1 MPETPA
7 PSSPA
12 PGSDPSP
19 VDPLVAVD
27 QADDAPTDVV
37 VSGAVDPGAVV
48 PGVVDPGV
56 VDPGAAPAPR
66 ARHRRALSARGVAIR
81 RVTRAVG
88 PTALVAATLVACTT
102 ASGPPAPPTVRVE
115 RTSVSTAVSS
125 SGSLTAVTEQNL
137 GFLKGGQLKTVEVA
151 VGQKVAEG
159 DVLATVDD
167 TALRRVLEQQQGQ
180 LASQQA
186 ALNRLVNATTVAGA
200 ENTTDQAGEIVD
212 ATEGQTDATVAAD
225 KAAVDRAKKQ
235 LDFDEDT
242 RDDVEDQL
250 DQAEDACEASGGTP
264 SSASVDTSGLL
275 SSVLGDSDDDPTP
288 TRSPRRSAGSASRP
302 RCGPR
307 AASPARSCRRPRGA
321 RTPRAPRRPPRSRR

>member
-19 VDPLVAVD
+19 VDPLVAVH

-167 TALRRVLEQQQGQ
+167 IALRRVLEQQQGQ

-212 ATEGQTDATVAAD
+212 ATEGQTDATVDGRQGRGGPRGEAA
-225 KAAVDRAKKQ
+225 R
-235 LDFDEDT
+235 L
-242 RDDVEDQL
+242 RR
-250 DQAEDACEASGGTP
+250 G
-264 SSASVDTSGLL
+264 
-275 SSVLGDSDDDPTP
+275 
-288 TRSPRRSAGSASRP
+288 RPRRR
-302 RCGPR
+302 RR
-307 AASPARSCRRPRGA
+307 PARPGRGRLRGVRGHSVERVGRHLRPALVGA
-321 RTPRAPRRPPRSRR
+321 R

>member
-1 MPETPA
+1 
-7 PSSPA
+7 
-12 PGSDPSP
+12 
-19 VDPLVAVD
+19 
-27 QADDAPTDVV
+27 
-37 VSGAVDPGAVV
+37 
-48 PGVVDPGV
+48 
-56 VDPGAAPAPR
+56 
-66 ARHRRALSARGVAIR
+66 
-81 RVTRAVG
+81 
-88 PTALVAATLVACTT
+88 
-102 ASGPPAPPTVRVE
+102 
-115 RTSVSTAVSS
+115 VSTAVSS

-264 SSASVDTSGLL
+264 SSASIDTSGLL
-275 SSVLGDSDDDPTP
+275 SSVLGDSDSDSDDSDDSDELKAGDPG
-288 TRSPRRSAGSASRP
+288 RGHGAGSSHASEH
-302 RCGPR
+302 GKH
-307 AASPARSCRRPRGA
+307 
-321 RTPRAPRRPPRSRR
+321 

>member
-1 MPETPA
+1 M
-7 PSSPA
+7 
-12 PGSDPSP
+12 
-19 VDPLVAVD
+19 AVD
-27 QADDAPTDVV
+27 QADDPPTDVV
-37 VSGAVDPGAVV
+37 AVV
-48 PGVVDPGV
+48 PGAGV
-56 VDPGAAPAPR
+56 PGAAPAPR

-225 KAAVDRAKKQ
+225 KAAVDRAEKQ

-275 SSVLGDSDDDPTP
+275 SSVLGDTTRTTTPTP
-288 TRSPRRSAGSASRP
+288 TPTTSPRRSAGSASRP

-307 AASPARSCRRPRGA
+307 AASPARSCRRPRRA
-321 RTPRAPRRPPRSRR
+321 RTPRAPRWPPRSRR